1 MAGYDSLSHSDGD
14 DAYRM
19 GHLSPVHIL
28 NDSLR
33 DGDMTEPMVSSDSS
47 VAYHLRRRTTKL
59 VKDLSSKFFDIVPW
73 TGWLITAVLL
83 SLVLG
88 TLAVYENKDILQPS
102 QKDNLTVITST
113 LILLLGL
120 NFSVSVVVY
129 P

>member
-47 VAYHLRRRTTKL
+47 VAYPLRRRTTKL